1 MKFNSLFYFTTPKL
15 VTLSDV
21 RVGGLN
27 KFFQTCILAFILYDL
42 CFNELYLKTET
53 PSGYTTFWT
62 ETGNLTNIQQNNI
75 SQFSYCNNKS
85 YDYAYDEDIW
95 VYRDIDCIKLPYSEM
110 YHKGESEFFFLTHFT
125 EYHTKVKTCH
135 NDLKCID
142 RTNKDYFTIGT
153 EGMILAFD
161 HFYTTTFEEG
171 SNLGV
176 DNIPIDTIIKD
187 QNDNVLKQFKAGET
201 IKLELSEWLKLSD
214 IDLDS
219 YNEGT
224 PISYNHSL
232 IENPSL
238 PYQRLSGVEII
249 IKVNYYNMRSIS
261 GYETST
267 CEIKLYPNSGWASKG
282 SSVTYI
288 NYPNISDPND
298 KYYYVDRYKYGIKFK
313 FIISG
318 MMGVFNI
325 NNVMNHL
332 VSGLVLINTSAV
344 IVSIF
349 VIYFL
354 GKFGE
359 KFRKMKYSSKNI
371 DIEDN
376 ITMNTTDLNDNKTDI
391 YGDED
396 YDKLNIGMTIEETA
410 ILRNRKTLLK
420 DNNNIVNVMLV

>member
-1 MKFNSLFYFTTPKL
+1 MSK
-15 VTLSDV
+15 
-21 RVGGLN
+21 
-27 KFFQTCILAFILYDL
+27 
-42 CFNELYLKTET
+42 
-53 PSGYTTFWT
+53 
-62 ETGNLTNIQQNNI
+62 
-75 SQFSYCNNKS
+75 
-85 YDYAYDEDIW
+85 
-95 VYRDIDCIKLPYSEM
+95 
-110 YHKGESEFFFLTHFT
+110 
-125 EYHTKVKTCH
+125 
-135 NDLKCID
+135 
-142 RTNKDYFTIGT
+142 
-153 EGMILAFD
+153 
-161 HFYTTTFEEG
+161 
-171 SNLGV
+171 
-176 DNIPIDTIIKD
+176 
-187 QNDNVLKQFKAGET
+187 
-201 IKLELSEWLKLSD
+201 
-214 IDLDS
+214 
-219 YNEGT
+219 
-224 PISYNHSL
+224 
-232 IENPSL
+232 
-238 PYQRLSGVEII
+238 
-249 IKVNYYNMRSIS
+249 
-261 GYETST
+261 
-267 CEIKLYPNSGWASKG
+267 IKLYPNSGWASKG